1 MSEIGFHTINRHVAV
16 VVSGYFDP
24 IHVGHLEMMKLAK
37 QLGDELVVI
46 VNNDKQAKLKKKKSY
61 MSEDDRLKIVKA
73 IRYTDAAFISV
84 DEDKTVCGS
93 LEKIRRNYKD
103 YNIIFANGGD
113 RHSGE
118 IPESKVCKKCDIE
131 MIDGLGDKIRSSS
144 KIVKAKRELN
154 QK

>member
-1 MSEIGFHTINRHVAV
+1 MSEIGFHTVNRHVAV

-46 VNNDKQAKLKKKKSY
+46 VNNDKQAKLKKKKSF

-73 IRYTDAAFISV
+73 IRYTDAAFISI

-93 LEKIRRNYKD
+93 LEKVRRNYKD

-118 IPESKVCKKCDIE
+118 IPESKVCKKCDIQ

-144 KIVKAKRELN
+144 KIIKGK
-154 QK
+154 

>member
-1 MSEIGFHTINRHVAV
+1 MSEIGFHTVNRHVAV

-24 IHVGHLEMMKLAK
+24 IHVGHLEMMKIAK
-37 QLGDELVVI
+37 QLGDELIVI
-46 VNNDKQAKLKKKKSY
+46 VNNDKQAKLKKKKSF

-93 LEKIRRNYKD
+93 LEKVRRNYKD

-144 KIVKAKRELN
+144 KIVKGK
-154 QK
+154 

>member
-1 MSEIGFHTINRHVAV
+1 MSEIEFHTVNRHVAV

-46 VNNDKQAKLKKKKSY
+46 VNNDKQAKLKKKKSF

-73 IRYTDAAFISV
+73 IRYTDAAFISI

-93 LEKIRRNYKD
+93 LEKVRRNYKD
-103 YNIIFANGGD
+103 YDIIFANGGD

-118 IPESKVCKKCDIE
+118 IPESKVCKKCNIQ

-144 KIVKAKRELN
+144 EIVKRK
-154 QK
+154 

>member
-1 MSEIGFHTINRHVAV
+1 MSEIGFHTVNRHVAV

-37 QLGDELVVI
+37 QLGDELIVI
-46 VNNDKQAKLKKKKSY
+46 VNNDKQAKLKKKKSF

-118 IPESKVCKKCDIE
+118 IPESKVCKKCDIQ

-144 KIVKAKRELN
+144 KIVKAK
-154 QK
+154 

>member
-1 MSEIGFHTINRHVAV
+1 MSEIGFHTVNRHVAV

-93 LEKIRRNYKD
+93 LEKVRRNYKD

-144 KIVKAKRELN
+144 KIVKGK
-154 QK
+154 

>member
-1 MSEIGFHTINRHVAV
+1 MSEIGFHTVNRHVAV

-37 QLGDELVVI
+37 QLGDELIVI
-46 VNNDKQAKLKKKKSY
+46 VNNDKQAKLKKKKSF

-73 IRYTDAAFISV
+73 IRYTDAAFISI

-93 LEKIRRNYKD
+93 LEKVRRNYKD

-118 IPESKVCKKCDIE
+118 IPESKVCKKCDIQ

-144 KIVKAKRELN
+144 KIIKGK
-154 QK
+154 

>member
-46 VNNDKQAKLKKKKSY
+46 VNNDKQAKLKKKKSF

-93 LEKIRRNYKD
+93 LEKVRRNYKD

-118 IPESKVCKKCDIE
+118 IPESKVCKKCDIQ

-144 KIVKAKRELN
+144 KIVKGK
-154 QK
+154 

>member
-1 MSEIGFHTINRHVAV
+1 MSEIGFHTVNRHVAV

-37 QLGDELVVI
+37 RLGDELIVI
-46 VNNDKQAKLKKKKSY
+46 VNNDKQVKLKKKKSF

-93 LEKIRRNYKD
+93 LEKVRRNYKD
-103 YNIIFANGGD
+103 YDIIFANGGD

-118 IPESKVCKKCDIE
+118 IPESKVCKKCDIQ

-144 KIVKAKRELN
+144 KIIKGK
-154 QK
+154 